1 MPHGL
6 AGWSETE
13 AARMIEH
20 VKAFIAK
27 QVPAATA

>member
-20 VKAFIAK
+20 VKGFIAK
-27 QVPAATA
+27 QVAAH